1 MAMIAQRR
9 FGVFDLLYRK
19 NEMKENLR
27 SCVLEVRYVL
37 YEWGQL
43 HSADWLVTYKI
54 STTNLTSTK
63 YCSQIFTIYLSHSE
77 ILFLISSLF

>member
-1 MAMIAQRR
+1 MVAQRR

-37 YEWGQL
+37 SRWTIR
-43 HSADWLVTYKI
+43 HSADWLATYKI
-54 STTNLTSTK
+54 STTKLTLIR
-63 YCSQIFTIYLSHSE
+63 YCPKIFAI
-77 ILFLISSLF
+77 I